1 MSAMPQRTDMKT
13 IMVVD
18 DSASVRQIASLTL
31 TRGGYSVV
39 EAVEGND
46 GLKKLAA
53 NPVKLIICD
62 VNMPG
67 MDGLT
72 FARQV
77 KTQPQ
82 YKFMPIIMLTTES
95 GDDMKASGKAAGV
108 KAWIVKPFQP
118 QLMLDAVAKLIL
130 P

>member
-1 MSAMPQRTDMKT
+1 MKT
-13 IMVVD
+13 ILIVD
-18 DSASVRQIASLTL
+18 DSASVRQVANITL
-31 TRGGYSVV
+31 SRGGYNVV
-39 EAVEGND
+39 EASDGND

-53 NPVKLIICD
+53 GKVNLIISD

-72 FARQV
+72 FARAV
-77 KTQPQ
+77 KSQTQ

-95 GDDMKASGKAAGV
+95 GEDMKNIGRAAGV

-118 QLMLDAVAKLIL
+118 ATMLDAVAKLAL